1 MEDSTTHT
9 GEAAKILNS
18 TTHTDRMEQLH
29 SRKRKYEEEGKEFL
43 TSKGISEEELMRR
56 GYTKKVW
63 LHELE
68 PRFSKA
74 LCTCDEYTCY
84 QSLSG
89 KEVKRFCFGKCSF
102 EEERMVY
109 MADNL
114 ASTFEVPVDRIALK
128 KELSQS
134 GEIKVYVTILS
145 Q

>member
-1 MEDSTTHT
+1 MECNSYFS

-29 SRKRKYEEEGKEFL
+29 ARKRKFEEEGKEFL

-56 GYTKKVW
+56 GYTKKMW
-63 LHELE
+63 YSEFPARE
-68 PRFSKA
+68 RDK
-74 LCTCDEYTCY
+74 CDEYTCY
-84 QSLSG
+84 QSLTG
-89 KEVKRFCFGKCSF
+89 KEVKRFSFGKCGICDF

-114 ASTFEVPVDRIALK
+114 ASTFGVPAHRISLT